1 MFSKKLARILC
12 FVFLALINI
21 LLLSVSAK
29 QPYRYSVLDRV
40 AMAGIV
46 PFQESV
52 TGSLH
57 FCRRVWDRYFELVGV
72 REECERL
79 KEMLAEAR
87 MEKSRYLESEMAVKR
102 LQELL
107 EMKSQFPHRLLPAQV
122 AAHDPSDW
130 SQTIIINK
138 GRKDGVAKGM
148 AVIDAEGIVGHVIKD
163 FDWSAQILLLLD
175 QSSAVDALV
184 QRTRFRG
191 VVEGESTQACSF
203 KYVVRKADIRVG
215 DTLIS
220 SGLDRV
226 FPKGLRVGTVT
237 SVSRPVSGLF
247 QKVKIQPFVDFAKIE
262 EVLVVLE

>member
-12 FVFLALINI
+12 FVFLFLINI

-29 QPYRYSVLDRV
+29 HPHRYSVLDRV
-40 AMAGIV
+40 TMAGIV

-52 TGSLH
+52 TSSLQ
-57 FCRRVWDRYFELVGV
+57 FCRGIWEQYFQLIGV
-72 REECERL
+72 REECEQL

-87 MEKSRYLESEMAVKR
+87 MERSRYLESEMAAKR

-107 EMKSQFPHRLLPAQV
+107 GMKSQLPHRLLAAQV
-122 AAHDPSDW
+122 AAHDPSGW

-138 GRKDGVAKGM
+138 GRKDGVEKGM
-148 AVIDAEGIVGHVIKD
+148 AVIDSEGIVGHVIKD
-163 FDWSAQILLLLD
+163 FDWSAQILLLID
-175 QSSAVDALV
+175 QSCAVDALV

-191 VVEGESTQACSF
+191 IVKGEATQTCAF
-203 KYVVRKADIRVG
+203 KYVVRKADLQIG

-220 SGLDRV
+220 SGLDQV
-226 FPKGLRVGTVT
+226 FPKGLRVGTVA
-237 SVSRPVSGLF
+237 SVSKPASGLF
-247 QKVKIQPFVDFAKIE
+247 QEVKVQPFVDFAKIE

>member
-1 MFSKKLARILC
+1 MFSKKLVRILC
-12 FVFLALINI
+12 FVFLSLINI

-29 QPYRYSVLDRV
+29 HPHTYSILDRA

-46 PFQESV
+46 PFQESI
-52 TGSLH
+52 TSSLH
-57 FCRRVWDRYFELVGV
+57 FCRRIWDRYFALVGV
-72 REECERL
+72 CEEREQL
-79 KEMLAEAR
+79 KRMLAEAR
-87 MEKSRYLESEMAVKR
+87 MERSRYLESEMEAER

-107 EMKSQFPHRLLPAQV
+107 EVKSQLPHRLVAAQV
-122 AAHDPSDW
+122 AAYDPSGW

-148 AVIDAEGIVGHVIKD
+148 AVIDSEGIVGQVIKD
-163 FDWSAQILLLLD
+163 FDWSAQVLLLID
-175 QSSAVDALV
+175 QSNAVDALV

-191 VVEGESTQACSF
+191 IVEGENTLTCRF
-203 KYVVRKADIRVG
+203 EYVVRKADIQIG

-226 FPKGLRVGTVT
+226 YPKGLRIGTVV
-237 SVSRPVSGLF
+237 SVSKPVSGLF
-247 QKVKIQPFVDFAKIE
+247 QEVKVQPFVDFTTIE

>member
-12 FVFLALINI
+12 FVFLSLINI

-29 QPYRYSVLDRV
+29 HPHRYTVVDRV

-52 TGSLH
+52 TRSLH
-57 FCRRVWDRYFELVGV
+57 FCRGIWDRYFELVGV

-87 MEKSRYLESEMAVKR
+87 MERSHYLESEMAAER
-102 LQELL
+102 LRKLL
-107 EMKSQFPHRLLPAQV
+107 EMKSQLPHRLLPAQV
-122 AAHDPSDW
+122 AAYDPSGW
-130 SQTIIINK
+130 SQTIIINR
-138 GRKDGVAKGM
+138 GREDGVAKGM
-148 AVIDAEGIVGHVIKD
+148 AVIDSEGIVGHIIKD
-163 FDWSAQILLLLD
+163 FDWSAQVLLLID

-191 VVEGESTQACSF
+191 IVEGEATQTCGF
-203 KYVVRKADIRVG
+203 KYVVRKADIQIG

-226 FPKGLRVGTVT
+226 FPKGLRVGTVA
-237 SVSRPVSGLF
+237 SVSKPASGLF
-247 QKVKIQPFVDFAKIE
+247 QEVRVQPFVDFTRIE

>member
-12 FVFLALINI
+12 FVFLSLINI

-29 QPYRYSVLDRV
+29 HPHRYSVLDRV

-52 TGSLH
+52 TSSLH
-57 FCRRVWDRYFELVGV
+57 FCRRIWDRYFQLVGV
-72 REECERL
+72 QEECEQL
-79 KEMLAEAR
+79 KKMLAEAR
-87 MEKSRYLESEMAVKR
+87 MERSRYLESEMAAER
-102 LQELL
+102 LRELL
-107 EMKSQFPHRLLPAQV
+107 EVKSQLPHRLVAAQV
-122 AAHDPSDW
+122 AAYDPSSW

-138 GRKDGVAKGM
+138 GKRDGVARGM
-148 AVIDAEGIVGHVIKD
+148 AVIDSEGIVGHVIKD
-163 FDWSAQILLLLD
+163 FDWSAQVLLLID
-175 QSSAVDALV
+175 QSSALDALV

-191 VVEGESTQACSF
+191 IVEGENTQSCSF
-203 KYVVRKADIRVG
+203 EYVVRKADIQIG

-226 FPKGLRVGTVT
+226 YPKGLRVGTI
-237 SVSRPVSGLF
+237 VSISKPVSGLF
-247 QKVKIQPFVDFAKIE
+247 QEVKVQPFVDFTKIE